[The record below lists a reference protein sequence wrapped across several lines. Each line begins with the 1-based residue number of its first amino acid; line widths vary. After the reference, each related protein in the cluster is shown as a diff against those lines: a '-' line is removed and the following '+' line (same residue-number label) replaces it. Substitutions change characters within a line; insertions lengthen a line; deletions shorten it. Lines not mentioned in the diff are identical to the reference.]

1 MAHRSRSNT
10 RASGT
15 SFEQTADKLNR
26 RTFLQGAA
34 GAALLSGVSG
44 SRAWAQTDDSQLNL
58 AKVAIPTSLYMT
70 SENKI
75 SALNDGFAP
84 TSSRD
89 RSNGVYALRGGA
101 DWRIRNAEPQW
112 LQYSWSRPISINRVA
127 VYWAIDA
134 PRKDGIA
141 GSGWGRIVAP
151 RTYRILYWN
160 GDDFVPVADYE
171 GLGIEADRFNV
182 TSFQAV
188 TTDKLRLEVATDSGH
203 IAGILEWQVFSSA
216 VVPSLPP
223 VVNAGVDR
231 SVVLGGKTYLAG
243 STVWLRD
250 DAANAAR
257 WTKIS
262 GPGAV
267 RFASVSSPTTSATF
281 SEPGDYQLQLAA
293 ADRHESAR
301 SVLQVHAEPAPPP
314 QRLDVVYTRRYS
326 IDSPL
331 WNGRAKSLI
340 VDWIPFCIAQCE
352 RTDIAAGKGDGGI
365 DNFIEAGKANRGEPH
380 GQHKGYV
387 FSNAWVHQTVESM
400 CLALMVDPQGDAGM
414 IAAQTHMRDTLD
426 RWIPII
432 LAAQMK
438 DGYLQT
444 AYILADRKDWPERW
458 SPDHRGNHEGYVSG
472 YFIESAINHYTLTD
486 GKDLRLYN
494 GAKKLADCWV
504 ANIGPGRKEWFDGH
518 QEMEQALVRF
528 GRFVNDQEGNR
539 AGDAYIT
546 LAKFLLDS
554 RRGGSE
560 YDQSHLPPGQ
570 QYEAV
575 GHAVRAMYFYSG
587 MADIAAETGDKDYQ
601 SAVLS
606 LWDNMV
612 NRKYY
617 LTGGIGSGETSE
629 GFGPNYSL
637 RNNAYCES
645 CSSCGVVFFQYK
657 LNLAYHDARY
667 ADLYEQTLYNGLLGG
682 VALDG
687 KSFCYT
693 NPLINTQRTKWH
705 VCPCCVGNIPRTL
718 LMMPTWSYVKDKT
731 GLYVN
736 MFVGS
741 RVHVGDIAGTPVEIV
756 QKTEYPWKGNIAI
769 TVNPDQPRHF
779 TMHVRVPDRSTSR
792 LYTGSPAVQGL
803 TSLRVNGEDVT
814 PHIVRGYAVITREWQ
829 KGDSIELEL
838 PMKPQRV
845 TADERIKAD
854 LGDVA
859 LRYGPLVYNVETAD
873 QPNIGQSLSDAP
885 LETEWRPDLLGGVM
899 VIKGSWKDGSPMIA
913 VPNYARMNR
922 VGMPAE
928 YLGDPEINYAPG
940 STNSNGK
947 TTPAKVGDTAAPGTP
962 VIVKPGAG
970 AGMTTLRNDNR
981 DHPESRVL
989 SKVWI

>member
-1 MAHRSRSNT
+1 MPHRSGNNT
-10 RASGT
+10 
-15 SFEQTADKLNR
+15 TAPLPHPLPDTLNR
-26 RTFLQGAA
+26 RTFLQSAT
-34 GAALLSGVSG
+34 GAALLAGISSP
-44 SRAWAQTDDSQLNL
+44 RAFAQHADDSQLNL
-58 AKVAIPTSLYMT
+58 ARVALPSSLYMT

-75 SALNDGFAP
+75 SALNDGITP

-89 RSNGVYALRGGA
+89 RTHGAYALRGGL
-101 DWRIRNAEPQW
+101 DWGTRTSEPQW
-112 LQYSWSRPISINRVA
+112 LQYTWSRPIPVDRVA
-127 VYWAIDA
+127 VYWAIDP
-134 PRKDGIA
+134 PRKPGIA
-141 GSGWGRIVAP
+141 GSQWGRIVAP
-151 RTYRILYWN
+151 HAYRILYWD
-160 GDDFVPVADYE
+160 GTGFVPVPNPE
-171 GLGIEADRFNV
+171 GLATEADRFNL
-182 TSFQAV
+182 TSFHPI
-188 TTDKLRLEVATDSGH
+188 TTDKLRLEVATDPDH
-203 IAGILEWQVFSSA
+203 IAGILDWQVFA
-216 VVPSLPP
+216 AGIVPALPP

-243 STVWLRD
+243 SAIWLRD

-257 WTKIS
+257 WSRLS

-267 RFASVSSPTTSATF
+267 RFASTSSSTTTATF
-281 SEPGDYQLQLAA
+281 TEPGDYQLQFAA
-293 ADRHESAR
+293 ADKHETSR

-331 WNGRAKSLI
+331 WNARAKTLI

-352 RTDIAAGKGDGGI
+352 RTDIAPGKGDGGI
-365 DNFIEAGKANRGEPH
+365 DNFIEAGKANRGLPH
-380 GQHKGYV
+380 APHKGYV

-400 CLALMVDPQGDAGM
+400 CLALMVEPHGDPEI
-414 IAAQTHMRDTLD
+414 IAAQAHMHDTLN

-432 LAAQMK
+432 LAAQMS

-444 AYILADRKDWPERW
+444 AYILANRKDWPERW

-486 GKDLRLYN
+486 GNDLRLYN

-504 ANIGPGRKEWFDGH
+504 ANIGPGKKEWFDGH

-528 GRFVNDQEGNR
+528 GRFVNDQEGNGR
-539 AGDAYIT
+539 GDAYIV

-657 LNLAYHDARY
+657 LNLSYHHARY

-687 KSFCYT
+687 QSFAYT
-693 NPLINTQRTKWH
+693 NPLVNTQRTKWH

-741 RVHVGDIAGTPVEIV
+741 RVHVGEIAGTPVEII
-756 QKTEYPWKGNIAI
+756 QKTDYPWKGDIAI
-769 TVNPDQPRHF
+769 TVNPGQPRKF
-779 TMHVRVPDRSTSR
+779 TLHVRVPNRATSR

-803 TSLRVNGEDVT
+803 TSLRVNGEEIS
-814 PHIVRGYAVITREWQ
+814 PNIVRGYAVITREWK
-829 KGDSIELEL
+829 KGDRVDLEL
-838 PMKPQRV
+838 PLKPQRV
-845 TADERIKAD
+845 AADPRIKAD
-854 LGDVA
+854 TGDVA
-859 LRYGPLVYNVETAD
+859 LMYGPLVYNVEAAD
-873 QPNIGQSLSDAP
+873 QPDIAQPLSDAP

-899 VIKGSWKDGSPMIA
+899 VIKGTWQDGSPMTAI
-913 VPNYARMNR
+913 PNYARMNR
-922 VGMPAE
+922 VGPPAE
-928 YLGDPEINYAPG
+928 YISDPEINYAPG
-940 STNSNGK
+940 STTSNGK
-947 TTPAKVGDTAAPGTP
+947 TTPAIVRDTAAPGTP
-962 VIVKPGAG
+962 VIVKPRAG
-970 AGMTTLRNDNR
+970 AGTTALRNDN
-981 DHPESRVL
+981 PERPEPRVL

>member
-1 MAHRSRSNT
+1 MAHRSRSNKN
-10 RASGT
+10 ASQA
-15 SFEQTADKLNR
+15 SFEHLTDTLNR

-34 GAALLSGVSG
+34 GAALLAGVSG
-44 SRAWAQTDDSQLNL
+44 PSAWAQADDSQLNL
-58 AKVAIPTSLYMT
+58 AKVAIPTSLHTT

-75 SALNDGFAP
+75 STLNDGFIP
-84 TSSRD
+84 TNSRD
-89 RSNGVYALRGGA
+89 RSNGAYSLRGGRRGA
-101 DWRIRNAEPQW
+101 TAAEPQW
-112 LQYSWSRPISINRVA
+112 LQYSWSRAVPVNRVA

-141 GSGWGRIVAP
+141 GSGWGRIAP
-151 RTYRILYWN
+151 PHAYRVLYWN
-160 GDDFVPVADYE
+160 GSDFVPVAE
-171 GLGIEADRFNV
+171 AQGWGIDADRFNV
-182 TSFQAV
+182 TSFRPV
-188 TTDKLRLEVATDSGH
+188 TTDKLRLEVTPDGEH
-203 IAGILEWQVFSSA
+203 VAGILEWQVFGSGA
-216 VVPSLPP
+216 VPSLPP

-243 STVWLRD
+243 SAVWLRD
-250 DAANAAR
+250 DAGNAAR
-257 WTKIS
+257 WTKVS

-267 RFASVSSPTTSATF
+267 NFASASSSTTTATF
-281 SEPGDYQLQLAA
+281 SAPGDYMLQLAA
-293 ADRHESAR
+293 ADRKESAR
-301 SVLQVHAEPAPPP
+301 SMLQVHAETAPPA
-314 QRLDVVYTRRYS
+314 QRLDVVYTRRYAF
-326 IDSPL
+326 DSPL
-331 WNGRAKSLI
+331 WNARAKTLI

-380 GQHKGYV
+380 APHKGYV

-400 CLALMVDPQGDAGM
+400 CLALMVDPQGDAKI
-414 IAAQTHMRDTLD
+414 IAAQAQMKDALD

-432 LAAQMK
+432 LAAQMQ

-494 GAKKLADCWV
+494 AAKKLADCWV
-504 ANIGPGRKEWFDGH
+504 ANIGVGKKDWFDGH

-528 GRFVNDQEGNR
+528 GRFVNDQEGNGR
-539 AGDAYIT
+539 GDSYIV

-617 LTGGIGSGETSE
+617 ITGGIGSGETSE

-657 LNLAYHDARY
+657 LNLAYHDAKY
-667 ADLYEQTLYNGLLGG
+667 ADLYEQTMYNGLLGG
-682 VALDG
+682 MALDG

-693 NPLINTQRTKWH
+693 NPLVNTQRTKWH

-718 LMMPTWSYVKDKT
+718 LMMPTWSYAKDKT

-741 RVHVGDIAGTPVEIV
+741 RAHVGDVAGTPVEIV
-756 QKTEYPWKGNIAI
+756 QKTDYPWKGDIAI
-769 TVNPDQPRHF
+769 TVNPDQARHF
-779 TMHVRVPDRSTSR
+779 TLYVRVPNRNTSR
-792 LYTGSPAVQGL
+792 LYTESPAVQGL
-803 TSLRVNGEDVT
+803 TSLRVNGEHVT
-814 PHIVRGYAVITREWQ
+814 PNIVRGYAVITREW
-829 KGDSIELEL
+829 KRGDKVELEL
-838 PMKPQRV
+838 PMKPQRIA
-845 TADERIKAD
+845 ADERIKAD

-859 LRYGPLVYNVETAD
+859 LAYGPLVYNVETAD
-873 QPNIGQSLSDAP
+873 QPNIAQGLSDAP

-899 VIKGSWKDGSPMIA
+899 VIKGRWKDGSPMIA

-922 VGMPAE
+922 VGTPAE

-940 STNSNGK
+940 STTGSGK

-962 VIVKPGAG
+962 VIVKPQAG
-970 AGMTTLRNDNR
+970 AGTTALKHDNPDR
-981 DHPESRVL
+981 PEPRVL